1 MQSKFILNISLS
13 LLLASG
19 ALHAAT
25 GEPHNLT
32 HTVWFSHSE
41 RIFRHV
47 DIYVPECLV
56 LPDTTNLLTPNPLTE
71 IPVLYLIH
79 GINGYE
85 GAWQERGSAIDTLNA
100 MIADGRCRPMILVMP
115 DCSKW
120 PRRERPLKHYDL
132 WKCLFHYPRLSREHL
147 LEHALSDLIDMID
160 STYCVSTCA
169 VAGLSDG
176 GRMAANIANL
186 RSDRISTVGLFSP
199 VLYNDQLPAPD
210 SILSTLNI
218 QHSTKYYIYIG
229 STDNFCPNGKR
240 FHRRMTRAGNQPEL
254 IRLKGGHNWNIW
266 RQCLSDFLEKL

>member
-1 MQSKFILNISLS
+1 MLNEKMRKYENEKIVND
-13 LLLASG
+13 G
-19 ALHAAT
+19 
-25 GEPHNLT
+25 
-32 HTVWFSHSE
+32 
-41 RIFRHV
+41 
-47 DIYVPECLV
+47 Y
-56 LPDTTNLLTPNPLTE
+56 
-71 IPVLYLIH
+71 PVLYLIH

-85 GAWQERGSAIDTLNA
+85 GAWQDRGSAIDTLNA

-186 RSDRISTVGLFSP
+186 RSDRISAVGLFSP

-210 SILSTLNI
+210 SILSTFNI

-229 STDNFCPNGKR
+229 STDIFYPNGKR
-240 FHRRMTRAGNQPEL
+240 FHRRMTRSGNQPEL

-266 RQCLSDFLEKL
+266 RQCLSNFLEKL